1 MWKRDRWM
9 IARLMALV
17 AVIGA
22 TWLVWHGQQLT
33 QAEQGGNIGPPDQL
47 DSVACLDISGS
58 RTGCNAILPAGTH
71 LKGYKL
77 ISQQTNQTIAFY
89 DASTMPANDTTKPK
103 DEHSEPTQY
112 DTNIHIYPSPI
123 RYNTGVSVGISG
135 SASTGSVIIL
145 YY

>member
-58 RTGCNAILPAGTH
+58 RTGCNAILPAGSEAADVP
-71 LKGYKL
+71 L
-77 ISQQTNQTIAFY
+77 ILLFSSGGLEINIEVGETPH
-89 DASTMPANDTTKPK
+89 DALLRWKAT
-103 DEHSEPTQY
+103 
-112 DTNIHIYPSPI
+112 
-123 RYNTGVSVGISG
+123 
-135 SASTGSVIIL
+135 
-145 YY
+145 